1 MPYQA
6 GRRCFYDVTRM
17 PSVASPRD
25 RRHLEVLIAVVLTNY
40 LAQIPYTLHLYGLTP
55 NPRGVLLLGA
65 TLLWFAAGTV
75 LLLRAR
81 RVGYWLVLSF
91 LAAELAFYF
100 RNEIMLIPAGYGLPY
115 HLAHTR
121 DALLWVVFLIGDL
134 NFVAAAYFVWYLLVP
149 RSSGFAGTAEQSS
162 R

>member
-1 MPYQA
+1 
-6 GRRCFYDVTRM
+6 M
-17 PSVASPRD
+17 PSVASQRD
-25 RRHLEVLIAVVLTNY
+25 RAHLWVLIAVVLANY

-55 NPRGVLLLGA
+55 DPRGVLLLGA
-65 TLLWFAAGTV
+65 TLVWFAAGTV
-75 LLLRAR
+75 LLLRGW

-91 LAAELAFYF
+91 LAVDFAFYF

-115 HLAHTR
+115 HLVHAR

-134 NFVAAAYFVWYLLVP
+134 NFVAAAYFLWYLLMP
-149 RSSGFAGTAEQSS
+149 SSSGFAGAADHPS

>member
-1 MPYQA
+1 
-6 GRRCFYDVTRM
+6 M

-25 RRHLEVLIAVVLTNY
+25 RAHLWVLIAVVLANY

-55 NPRGVLLLGA
+55 NARGVLLLGA
-65 TLLWFAAGTV
+65 TFVWFAAGAM
-75 LLLRAR
+75 LLLRGR

-91 LAAELAFYF
+91 LATELAFYF

-115 HLAHTR
+115 HLLHAR

-134 NFVAAAYFVWYLLVP
+134 NFAAAAYFLWYLLVP
-149 RSSGFAGTAEQSS
+149 RSSELPRMADQSS